1 MGIKDGIRV
10 HLWYWLD
17 RPCSDE
23 EMKVWLSGTAADLRM
38 FSPTQIHLTANPRF
52 MEGAVDPVAKRS
64 GVLAFG
70 DHKQTVLVPDDLADR
85 TISKTQTSRYRKSGG
100 SGALDTNGIIRDEQT
115 GLVIDGREALM
126 FLLSNQVMRDLVTV
140 QNHPTEDEVTAEL
153 CKRFVN
159 EADVSVVS
167 DRGQWTIEDARI
179 KAKARLQELT
189 NGTFDFVSRSDKTT
203 LVPHR
208 TTEQKPELVS
218 AIAAKSQLNDVL
230 TDFFDRIAQGQ
241 GPRSTVRITMGTGK
255 TTETIN
261 HLTAYLSDKFSLN
274 IEVYVPRHDLAD
286 EWCDKLSGV
295 NARLIHVR
303 PRTGG
308 KINPTT
314 GGYDHQVLCDRAD
327 YVRDLEQKGHSIYST
342 ACLSRS
348 TGEQCKFFNDC
359 AYLNQF
365 RSTPEQTGLENT
377 IRIYTHTSL
386 FLSRNEY
393 ERERQP
399 DLVIIDETFL
409 QAAVGNLPSVS
420 TNDIIQHMRFDGNA
434 SLGFDLVECLA
445 NHNGDLSYLRSK
457 DIGPFELQS
466 ISLEALNPN
475 TEYDPE
481 CVQSRNVRSAK
492 LYKAF
497 SQIVDIASCEL
508 ADDSLTHFGQL
519 AFNSKSQEVVIC
531 EHRPIRLGPSTPVL
545 YLDATADPIITEAY
559 LPNTQLHRIDV
570 HQLAVV
576 SQVYDRTGSNTFWG
590 SKMDAEVQNLANPSY
605 DPDNNDLALLIMV
618 LNEWV
623 EAGRNHSWSHT
634 KPCTITCDHIR
645 MFIKG

>member
-1 MGIKDGIRV
+1 M
-10 HLWYWLD
+10 
-17 RPCSDE
+17 
-23 EMKVWLSGTAADLRM
+23 
-38 FSPTQIHLTANPRF
+38 
-52 MEGAVDPVAKRS
+52 
-64 GVLAFG
+64 
-70 DHKQTVLVPDDLADR
+70 
-85 TISKTQTSRYRKSGG
+85 
-100 SGALDTNGIIRDEQT
+100 
-115 GLVIDGREALM
+115 
-126 FLLSNQVMRDLVTV
+126 
-140 QNHPTEDEVTAEL
+140 
-153 CKRFVN
+153 
-159 EADVSVVS
+159 SVVS
-167 DRGQWTIEDARI
+167 ERGQWTIEDARI

-208 TTEQKPELVS
+208 ITEQRPNLVS
-218 AIAAKSQLNDVL
+218 AMGAKSQLNDVL
-230 TDFFDRIAQGQ
+230 TDFFDCLAQGQ
-241 GPRSTVRITMGTGK
+241 GPRSTVRITMVTGK

-295 NARLIHVR
+295 NARLIHVH

-342 ACLSRS
+342 ACLSRI

-409 QAAVGNLPSVS
+409 QAAVGNLHSVS
-420 TNDIIQHMRFDGNA
+420 TNDMIQHLRFDGNA
-434 SLGFDLVECLA
+434 SLGFDLVECLT
-445 NHNGDLSYLRSK
+445 NQNGDLSYLRSK

-475 TEYDPE
+475 TEYDPG
-481 CVQSRNVRSAK
+481 CLHSRNVRSAK
-492 LYKAF
+492 LYKAL
-497 SQIVDIASCEL
+497 SQIVDIASREL

-519 AFNSKSQEVVIC
+519 AYNSKSQ
-531 EHRPIRLGPSTPVL
+531 
-545 YLDATADPIITEAY
+545 
-559 LPNTQLHRIDV
+559 
-570 HQLAVV
+570 
-576 SQVYDRTGSNTFWG
+576 
-590 SKMDAEVQNLANPSY
+590 
-605 DPDNNDLALLIMV
+605 
-618 LNEWV
+618 
-623 EAGRNHSWSHT
+623 
-634 KPCTITCDHIR
+634 
-645 MFIKG
+645 